1 MSRNNGSGHVL
12 HPSQRQRHHSLQF
25 PYCCHLQKKKA
36 SFYFSPGK
44 ERLKPTGASGNM
56 GYEHL
61 FNFRLDLSLT
71 QQILSSHHSD
81 IDQTNPGEGLTP
93 TRPEGSRTIGCGS
106 RWGGEGEFHPG
117 IIPRQVPCCGSRP
130 AGWGSKGA
138 VLTCSEPERVGR
150 PATNHSDPPEV

>member
-1 MSRNNGSGHVL
+1 MAEATCYIPATTSDTTLFSSPTAATTRKE
-12 HPSQRQRHHSLQF
+12 
-25 PYCCHLQKKKA
+25 KKLA

-44 ERLKPTGASGNM
+44 ERLKPTGGSGNM
-56 GYEHL
+56 GCEHL

-81 IDQTNPGEGLTP
+81 IDQTNPGGGAWHPPGLKDLGT
-93 TRPEGSRTIGCGS
+93 TGCGS

-138 VLTCSEPERVGR
+138 VLTCSEPERAGR